1 MATTNEK
8 ASNWWDLAQDAW
20 LSTFATK
27 FEACSCRLWPLL
39 DLPVQTSLKEVKCV
53 WHVRILC
60 HVHPKIFHKSR
71 TFAISLKF
79 PDT

>member
-53 WHVRILC
+53 ACSHTMPCASKNFPQKQDLC
-60 HVHPKIFHKSR
+60 Y
-71 TFAISLKF
+71 
-79 PDT
+79 